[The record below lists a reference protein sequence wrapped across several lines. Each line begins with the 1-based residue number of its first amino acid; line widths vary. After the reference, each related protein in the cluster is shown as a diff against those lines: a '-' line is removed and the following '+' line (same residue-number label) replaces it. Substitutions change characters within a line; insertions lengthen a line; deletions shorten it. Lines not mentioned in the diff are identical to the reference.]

1 MPARSCYNPPLFMG
15 RIMARNINRLSAKAV
30 ETTKRSGLLA
40 DGGGLYLQVSRAGG
54 KSWLFTFMLNERVR
68 EMVLIKPSA

>member
-30 ETTKRSGLLA
+30 ETIKRPGRRRGRPVPASVPGRRQILA
-40 DGGGLYLQVSRAGG
+40 LYIHAQ
-54 KSWLFTFMLNERVR
+54 
-68 EMVLIKPSA
+68 